1 MSLGFLE
8 RFMVL
13 PALVEARNNNI
24 APSALLVFV
33 PEGAAK
39 EGRGVLNQYHFERK
53 PSRLLFQNLK
63 KIKKEPHVLLEYNSF
78 LPPGPLSLGIF
89 PSSSPKWVRGVGMG
103 PELVGAHGHLP
114 R

>member
-1 MSLGFLE
+1 MSLGFLP
-8 RFMVL
+8 RFMAL
-13 PALVEARNNNI
+13 PALVEARNNII

-63 KIKKEPHVLLEYNSF
+63 KKKKKPHVLLR
-78 LPPGPLSLGIF
+78 
-89 PSSSPKWVRGVGMG
+89 V
-103 PELVGAHGHLP
+103 
-114 R
+114 